1 LRLQAANDLP
11 ARVRVDAMRLKQVLI
26 NLCGNAVKFTPQG
39 EVTLSIDLVDRTD
52 SQVMLKFAVQ
62 DNGIGIAPE
71 NQAKIFAGFTQ
82 AEASTTRRFGGTGL
96 GLAISQRLIELM
108 GGKLELQSALGR
120 GSRFYFTLTLPLV
133 ADEPP
138 VAAPLADGTAMAAA
152 PEVAKLAGLRILV
165 AEDNFVNQ
173 QIASELLSGEGAVVT
188 LANHGQEALDL
199 IAAVPEPF
207 DLVLMDMQMPVMD
220 GLTATVQIRK
230 TQDATALPIVAMTA
244 NAMDTDREACLQ
256 AGMNDHVGKPFNM
269 AHLVKVIQQV
279 TGRSV

>member
-1 LRLQAANDLP
+1 
-11 ARVRVDAMRLKQVLI
+11 M
-26 NLCGNAVKFTPQG
+26 
-39 EVTLSIDLVDRTD
+39 
-52 SQVMLKFAVQ
+52 
-62 DNGIGIAPE
+62 
-71 NQAKIFAGFTQ
+71 
-82 AEASTTRRFGGTGL
+82 
-96 GLAISQRLIELM
+96 
-108 GGKLELQSALGR
+108 
-120 GSRFYFTLTLPLV
+120 
-133 ADEPP
+133 
-138 VAAPLADGTAMAAA
+138 
-152 PEVAKLAGLRILV
+152 
-165 AEDNFVNQ
+165 
-173 QIASELLSGEGAVVT
+173 VT